1 MKQQY
6 DIVIIGAGM
15 VGASF
20 AAALIEQAAE
30 LNLSIALIEAK
41 ALADTD
47 NTLSYQPSFDSRA
60 TALSFGSSL
69 IYQQLGV
76 WQQLQQH
83 AQAIEHI
90 HVSDKGHFGATRL
103 HAKQEKVPA
112 LGYVIEN
119 KWLGDVLHQHIKQH
133 PNKQC
138 VELVCP
144 ASIESIERVAGN
156 MQLQVNHEGNQFS
169 LSASLVVI
177 ADGGRSSLR
186 EQLGI
191 DYTEKHY
198 QQHALVANVAI
209 DRTHNNVAYERFTDT
224 GPIAIL
230 PLAKQARTHRCGL
243 IWTVPDEDV
252 QRISDLSDDQFLIE
266 LQQRFGFRVGRFKSV
281 GQRFNYPLTLQAAPE
296 QVRAGLVVVGNAA
309 HTLHPIAGQ
318 GFNLAL
324 RGVLSLAKCVLQA
337 AKNGQPL
344 GDFKMLSAY
353 QHERSADQQATIG
366 FSDKSMKLF
375 STNQPLLAL
384 GRDIGLQCLDI
395 CPPAKTMFAR
405 SAMGLSNP
413 MSNLD

>member
-1 MKQQY
+1 MKQHY

-15 VGASF
+15 VGASLT
-20 AAALIEQAAE
+20 AALLEQAAE

-41 ALADTD
+41 ALTDADSE
-47 NTLSYQPSFDSRA
+47 LSYQPSFDSRA

-83 AQAIEHI
+83 VQSIEHI

-103 HAKQEKVPA
+103 DAKQEKVPA

-133 PNKQC
+133 RNQQC
-138 VELVCP
+138 VELICP
-144 ASIESIERVAGN
+144 ASIESIERVAGK
-156 MQLQVNHEGNQFS
+156 MQLQVKHQDSQFE
-169 LSASLVVI
+169 LSASLVVM

-209 DRTHNNVAYERFTDT
+209 DRSHNNVAYERFTDT
-224 GPIAIL
+224 GPIAVL
-230 PLAKQARTHRCGL
+230 PLAKQAKTHRCGL
-243 IWTVPDEDV
+243 IWTIPDDDIERV
-252 QRISDLSDDQFLIE
+252 NALSDEQFLTE
-266 LQQRFGFRVGRFKSV
+266 LQQRFGFRAGRFMSV
-281 GQRFNYPLTLQAAPE
+281 GHRFNYPLTLQTAPE

-337 AKNGQPL
+337 AKKDQPI
-344 GDFKMLSAY
+344 GDFSMLSAY

-375 STNQPLLAL
+375 STSQPLLAL

-395 CPPAKTMFAR
+395 CPPAKTVFAR
-405 SAMGLSNP
+405 SAMGLASP